1 MLRTTVNIDEISETI
16 QRQKIEEVQE
26 SEGRGEGCWC
36 TLSILPPHTHRNRPM
51 LHTQPHSALQK
62 QYDYV
67 LLEHIDSGFPI
78 KDARLLKYE
87 KSISSIILPSFS
99 LLIRLGL
106 SFSFEKQAP
115 FLGNSVDRLEPHRQ
129 IDIYYLP
136 VDRWIT
142 PCIKI
147 VVQCLQNRA
156 EKLISEWTDAGGGGG
171 RDREL

>member
-1 MLRTTVNIDEISETI
+1 MWHCTPYVKLVLQNAANYCQYRWDIRNY
-16 QRQKIEEVQE
+16 IEVENW
-26 SEGRGEGCWC
+26 GGLGKWGEGCWC
-36 TLSILPPHTHRNRPM
+36 TLSILPPRTHRNRPM

-99 LLIRLGL
+99 LLIRSGL

-115 FLGNSVDRLEPHRQ
+115 FLGNSVDRLEPHR
-129 IDIYYLP
+129 
-136 VDRWIT
+136 
-142 PCIKI
+142 
-147 VVQCLQNRA
+147 
-156 EKLISEWTDAGGGGG
+156 
-171 RDREL
+171 